1 MPWPELMRLCGIP
14 CKGIEAAAASQPRPS
29 QSLRVCHPARRGCA
43 ESNIDYVMTDTTTP
57 YDFMLSRY
65 ITKRA
70 QL

>member
-1 MPWPELMRLCGIP
+1 VAFQDLETRERIQVEPAYVRDVYKEQIDGF
-14 CKGIEAAAASQPRPS
+14 IEAY
-29 QSLRVCHPARRGCA
+29 RRGCA
-43 ESNIDYVMTDTTTP
+43 ESNIDYVMTDTSTP